1 MAIMGWFSVRIQSLH
16 YEAREGKIKH
26 GICHVPWDN
35 PDCQNS
41 TCYLVPV
48 NLRHSVE
55 TALELSHL
63 EKDSVYEARFIGL
76 AFCPEQTDGV
86 E

>member
-1 MAIMGWFSVRIQSLH
+1 MGWFSVCIQSLH
-16 YEAREGKIKH
+16 YKARGGKIKH

-48 NLRHSVE
+48 NLRHSTE
-55 TALELSHL
+55 TALEQSHL
-63 EKDSVYEARFIGL
+63 EKDSVCEARFTGL